1 MMYYYLGI
9 LPRISLFSI
18 DGYREEDKELVFSR
32 RMEGCSIA
40 RSKRSSIARSNRRIY
55 RLDHFI
61 LKKQV
66 SCLVCCQRKGRG
78 KRDLSSSDGQEWKC

>member
-1 MMYYYLGI
+1 MYYYLGI
-9 LPRISLFSI
+9 LPRISLFPI

-66 SCLVCCQRKGRG
+66 SYVVREKGEERG
-78 KRDLSSSDGQEWKC
+78 I